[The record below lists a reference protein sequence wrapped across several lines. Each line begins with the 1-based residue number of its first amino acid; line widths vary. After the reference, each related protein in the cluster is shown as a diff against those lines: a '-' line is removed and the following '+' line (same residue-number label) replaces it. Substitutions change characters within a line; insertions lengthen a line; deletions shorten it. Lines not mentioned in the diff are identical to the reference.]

1 MSFLDGLLENQPTNL
16 YLLFGGG
23 ELAVVAMSEDE
34 KATLNDIP
42 LSEIDLPKEVIES
55 EEGSGADKDK
65 ALIAFDPLQRYLA
78 EIRRF
83 SLLSREEEHRLA
95 VDYKEYGN
103 VEAAYKLVTANLR
116 LVVMI
121 AREYQKAFKNLLDL
135 IQEGNMGLMEAV
147 KNFDP
152 YRGVRF
158 PSYAVWWIRAYM
170 IRHIMNDWRMVI
182 GTTQAQRKLFFNLQK
197 EKEKLEAEGLTP
209 GPKLLAQ
216 RLNVKE
222 DEVVE
227 MEQRLASRDLSVD
240 MPMGMMRRRPYC
252 IFSGSEGVAGR
263 TDRRDPVPTVVAQ
276 EDEEF
281 AGALK
286 DKELVIFRERLLN
299 EEPLTLREIGKNMI
313 SAAKECGKLKNGSS
327 GNSRLFLG
335 RSLKTSEAQSPEQVR
350 LAGFVF
356 GPPISFFSHSFFS
369 RDSRPRHNRLYAPG
383 KGKTQFELRVSR
395 TSDSKNHRL
404 GGGKSLQFE
413 KEVEILAPKEKVW
426 NFIWDVDRFIAC
438 VPGCKEAKTIEA
450 GKLYW
455 NYGREGG
462 TVSR

>member
-1 MSFLDGLLENQPTNL
+1 
-16 YLLFGGG
+16 
-23 ELAVVAMSEDE
+23 MSEDE

-42 LSEIDLPKEVIES
+42 LPEIDFPKEVIDS
-55 EEGSGADKDK
+55 EEGGADK
-65 ALIAFDPLQRYLA
+65 ALVTFDPLQRYLA

-83 SLLSREEEHRLA
+83 PLLSREEEHRLA

-170 IRHIMNDWRMVI
+170 IRYIMNDWRMVKI

-209 GPKLLAQ
+209 RPKLLAQ

-227 MEQRLASRDLSVD
+227 MEQRLGSRDLSVD
-240 MPMGMMRRRPYC
+240 MPMG
-252 IFSGSEGVAGR
+252 
-263 TDRRDPVPTVVAQ
+263 D
-276 EDEEF
+276 DEEATLLHFLPDQKESPEEQIAETQYQQLLREKMEQF

-299 EEPLTLREIGKNMI
+299 EEPLTLREIGEKYDI
-313 SAAKECGKLKNGSS
+313 SRERVRQIEERVKRKLKT
-327 GNSRLFLG
+327 FLSKEFKDL
-335 RSLKTSEAQSPEQVR
+335 RSTT
-350 LAGFVF
+350 AGT
-356 GPPISFFSHSFFS
+356 G
-369 RDSRPRHNRLYAPG
+369 
-383 KGKTQFELRVSR
+383 
-395 TSDSKNHRL
+395 
-404 GGGKSLQFE
+404 
-413 KEVEILAPKEKVW
+413 
-426 NFIWDVDRFIAC
+426 
-438 VPGCKEAKTIEA
+438 
-450 GKLYW
+450 
-455 NYGREGG
+455 
-462 TVSR
+462 

>member
-1 MSFLDGLLENQPTNL
+1 MSDDKKTLD
-16 YLLFGGG
+16 
-23 ELAVVAMSEDE
+23 
-34 KATLNDIP
+34 DIP
-42 LSEIDLPKEVIES
+42 LPEIDFSKDAIDS
-55 EEGSGADKDK
+55 EEVGVSDK
-65 ALIAFDPLQRYLA
+65 ALVPFDPLQRYLA

-83 SLLSREEEHRLA
+83 PLLSREEEHQLA
-95 VDYKEYGN
+95 VDYKQYGN

-170 IRHIMNDWRMVI
+170 IRYIMNDWRMVKI

-197 EKEKLEAEGLTP
+197 EKDKIEAEGLTP

-240 MPMGMMRRRPYC
+240 MPMG
-252 IFSGSEGVAGR
+252 
-263 TDRRDPVPTVVAQ
+263 D
-276 EDEEF
+276 DEEATLLHFLPDQKESPEEQLAETQYQQLLREKMEQF

-299 EEPLTLREIGKNMI
+299 EEPVTLREIGEKYDI
-313 SAAKECGKLKNGSS
+313 SRERVRQIEERVKRKLKA
-327 GNSRLFLG
+327 FLNKE
-335 RSLKTSEAQSPEQVR
+335 LKDVKSPT
-350 LAGFVF
+350 AGA
-356 GPPISFFSHSFFS
+356 S
-369 RDSRPRHNRLYAPG
+369 
-383 KGKTQFELRVSR
+383 
-395 TSDSKNHRL
+395 
-404 GGGKSLQFE
+404 
-413 KEVEILAPKEKVW
+413 
-426 NFIWDVDRFIAC
+426 
-438 VPGCKEAKTIEA
+438 
-450 GKLYW
+450 
-455 NYGREGG
+455 
-462 TVSR
+462 